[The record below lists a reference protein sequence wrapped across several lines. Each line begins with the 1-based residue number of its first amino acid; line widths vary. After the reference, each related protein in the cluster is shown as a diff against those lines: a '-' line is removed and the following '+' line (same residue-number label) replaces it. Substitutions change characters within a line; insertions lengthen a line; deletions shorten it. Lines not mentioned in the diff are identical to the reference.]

1 MENFNLDDFDR
12 MLFGQNTR
20 ANAGDLKCPICNQS
34 QRTKGWL
41 NWHIRNK
48 KCLKSPAR
56 TREPN
61 DPEQTVRMDYMVKK
75 YFTDFFTWRLGM
87 QRIGQWGESHCTS
100 CTTFDRQITCAKKLR
115 CLHFGYQWYEGDEF
129 NTNNGK
135 LQWDEYYGEYREPS

>member
-41 NWHIRNK
+41 NWHIKNK
-48 KCLKSPAR
+48 KCLKSPAH

-87 QRIGQWGESHCTS
+87 QRIGAMG
-100 CTTFDRQITCAKKLR
+100 RITLYELHHLR
-115 CLHFGYQWYEGDEF
+115 SSNHL
-129 NTNNGK
+129 
-135 LQWDEYYGEYREPS
+135 REEIEMSSLWISMV